1 MTVDSATLDALL
13 SSPDVISVEEDI
25 PVPPTLDLSVP
36 RIGAAPT
43 SRKAM

>member
-25 PVPPTLDLSVP
+25 LVPWPST
-36 RIGAAPT
+36 
-43 SRKAM
+43 